1 MSASQPAAG
10 SWSAMGDNNYDD
22 DYYDDYPYIVLQMVV
37 TAGVLPEGEQSL
49 TMPAVGGTLL
59 GQEKG
64 GVPQLVWD
72 CILKIDSTI
81 LKNLF

>member
-64 GVPQLVWD
+64 GVPKLV
-72 CILKIDSTI
+72 
-81 LKNLF
+81 